1 MFFLLLMFFLPTRR
15 KLANEPLAVFLI
27 LGHNLL
33 VGLAQLALPKTDGQ
47 CTDLFEGHG
56 HQSVGFLDLG
66 LVGLHCIEPFG
77 KAAGLRDLGEAA
89 IWIET
94 PGSALIRR
102 LW

>member
-1 MFFLLLMFFLPTRR
+1 MFFLPTRR

-56 HQSVGFLDLG
+56 HQSVGFSRPWFW
-66 LVGLHCIEPFG
+66 LVCTALNRFG
-77 KAAGLRDLGEAA
+77 KAAGPRDLGEAA